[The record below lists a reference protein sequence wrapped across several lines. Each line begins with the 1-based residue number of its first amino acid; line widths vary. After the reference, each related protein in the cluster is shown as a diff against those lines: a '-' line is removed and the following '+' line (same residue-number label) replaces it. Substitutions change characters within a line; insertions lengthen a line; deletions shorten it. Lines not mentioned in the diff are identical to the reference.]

1 MSRWWALTL
10 LLAAPAAF
18 AGEPAEVGAGLL
30 RSKGCVACHSDDG
43 RRLVGP
49 SFKGLAGSTRS
60 VLRGATPVR
69 LVADADY
76 LRRAITTPNAE
87 VTEGYPPGLMPPFA
101 LEPAELDALVA
112 ALVAQGVAQSDAGPP
127 PAPRPAW
134 PLWVASFLF
143 VFGHFLLS
151 SGWLRP
157 RLIARLGLGGFQGA
171 YALLASAT
179 LGWMIYAWTQAPFVP
194 LWDPVAW
201 TRWVPFLS
209 MPPILVL
216 MVAGYTTRNPASV
229 AQEKAVSQPPA
240 GIVTV
245 TRHPGLISTALW
257 AAAHLPPNGDQATVL
272 FFGSFIVLSLG
283 GIWHIERRRLA
294 AQGDAWRAFAAQTSV
309 VPFAAILTGRCRLDL
324 RGIGPIRLLAGMGSY
339 VALLFVHGWL
349 TGASPLP

>member
-1 MSRWWALTL
+1 MSRRWAFIL
-10 LLAAPAAF
+10 LLAAPHAWAE
-18 AGEPAEVGAGLL
+18 APADVGASLL

-60 VLRGATPVR
+60 VVRDGAPLE
-69 LVADADY
+69 LVADAEY
-76 LRRAITTPNAE
+76 LRRAISSPNAE
-87 VTEGYPPGLMPPFA
+87 ITEGYPPGLMPPIP
-101 LEPAELDALVA
+101 LEPAELDAVVA
-112 ALVAQGVAQSDAGPP
+112 ALVAQGVVESGAAEAPP
-127 PAPRPAW
+127 ERPLW
-134 PLWVASFLF
+134 PLVVASLLF

-157 RLIARLGLGGFQGA
+157 RLIARLDLGGFQGA
-171 YALLASAT
+171 YSLFAAAT

-194 LWDPVAW
+194 LWDPVPW

-216 MVAGYTTRNPASV
+216 MVAGYTTRNPATV
-229 AQEKAVSQPPA
+229 AQEKAVTQPPV

-257 AAAHLPPNGDQATVL
+257 AAVHLPANGDVATAT
-272 FFGSFIVLSLG
+272 FFGSFVVLSLG
-283 GIWHIERRRLA
+283 GVWHIERRRLRA
-294 AQGDAWRAFAAQTSV
+294 HGEAWRAFTAQTSIL
-309 VPFAAILTGRCRLDL
+309 PFAAILGGRCRLDL
-324 RGIGPIRLLAGMGSY
+324 RGIGAVRLLAGMGSF
-339 VALLFVHGWL
+339 VVFLFVHGWL